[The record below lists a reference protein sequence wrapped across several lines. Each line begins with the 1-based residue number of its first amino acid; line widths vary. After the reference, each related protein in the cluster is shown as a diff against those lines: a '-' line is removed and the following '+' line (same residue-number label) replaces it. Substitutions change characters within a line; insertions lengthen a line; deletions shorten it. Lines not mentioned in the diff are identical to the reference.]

1 MKALFMPVKVILF
14 LSVALLFQSCLETD
28 VPITT
33 EGEPVPKNFLGIWY
47 DATDYESSPAFKKK
61 YVVTQGE
68 DNTVYINK
76 FSVDSE
82 NKWEGE
88 SYKGHFSKVNKV
100 LFLNLQ
106 KLEKSEEEGDES
118 GGKYN
123 LYRIT
128 FEDDVAKLDAITD
141 DVTETFES
149 SKELYD
155 FVAKNMG
162 YSFFYEKDESVS
174 IIRSEDAE

>member
-1 MKALFMPVKVILF
+1 MKALLMPFKIFLF
-14 LSVALLFQSCLETD
+14 LSVTLLFQSCLETE

-33 EGEPVPKNFLGIWY
+33 DGEPVPKKFLGVWY
-47 DATDYESSPAFKKK
+47 DAEDYASSPAFKKK
-61 YVVTQGE
+61 YIVTQGE
-68 DNTVYINK
+68 DNAVFINK
-76 FSVDSE
+76 FSIDSE

-88 SYKGHFSKVNKV
+88 SYKGHFSKVNNV

-106 KLEKSEEEGDES
+106 KLEKTEEDGEES

-128 FEDDVAKLDAITD
+128 FDDGVARLDAITD

-149 SKELYD
+149 SEELYD
-155 FVAKNMG
+155 YIAKNMN
-162 YSFFYEKDESVS
+162 YSFFYEKEESVS
-174 IIRSEDAE
+174 IVRSEDAE